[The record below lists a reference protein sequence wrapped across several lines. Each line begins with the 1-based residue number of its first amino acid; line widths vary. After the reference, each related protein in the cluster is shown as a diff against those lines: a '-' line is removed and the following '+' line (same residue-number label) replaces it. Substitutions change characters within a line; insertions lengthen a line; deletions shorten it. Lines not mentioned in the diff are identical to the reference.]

1 MDCFLGIEVDDR
13 IAGNLPYVI
22 YSVAQLS
29 FLFAFVTY
37 VDMYL
42 LDIHSIDY
50 FAWSAWLMN

>member
-1 MDCFLGIEVDDR
+1 MDDR
-13 IAGNLPYVI
+13 IVGNLPYVI